1 MSIPATA
8 SAKFGILDASES
20 ARLRNGF
27 AGHTLRR
34 DRLWRAPAFERRVL
48 QAFIAV
54 AVLVNLLWIV
64 GLDHVMQPISMA
76 EPDRGP
82 IQVSIIEPEPI
93 FELPPE
99 PQPAPIEFRQRK
111 SAIAIEPPVTK
122 MTPPPLNASTSQETQ
137 ARIGSAGEG
146 EIHLFNTDGSL
157 RLPDAKTRIGAEAIA
172 NPEEAGKA
180 RWAEIQKRGEN
191 PLDCT
196 RTKFAGAFRRDE
208 SLGDEVSRKYLKWI
222 GLADGAGIAER
233 AAKRE
238 QRAANG
244 CDPN

>member
-1 MSIPATA
+1 M
-8 SAKFGILDASES
+8 
-20 ARLRNGF
+20 
-27 AGHTLRR
+27 
-34 DRLWRAPAFERRVL
+34 L
-48 QAFIAV
+48 QALIV
-54 AVLVNLLWIV
+54 LAVLTNLLWIV
-64 GLDHVMQPISMA
+64 GLDHVMQPVSLA

-82 IQVSIIEPEPI
+82 IQVSIIDPDPE

-99 PQPAPIEFRQRK
+99 PLPAPIEFRRPR

-146 EIHLFNTDGSL
+146 NIRLFNKDGSL
-157 RLPDAKTRIGAEAIA
+157 RLPDARTRIGAEEIA
-172 NPEEAGKA
+172 NPQEAGKA

-191 PLDCT
+191 PLDCK
-196 RTKFAGAFRRDE
+196 RSKLAGAFRRDE

-238 QRAANG
+238 QRAADG
-244 CDPN
+244 CDPAN